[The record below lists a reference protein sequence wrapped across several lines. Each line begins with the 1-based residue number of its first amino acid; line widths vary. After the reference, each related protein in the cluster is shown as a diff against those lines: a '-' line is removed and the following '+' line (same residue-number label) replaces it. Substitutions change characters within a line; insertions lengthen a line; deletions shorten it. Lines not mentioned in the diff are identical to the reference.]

1 MKTFEKDEMLIT
13 ATSLLNQITKVLD
26 TEGIELN
33 GELRYKLSLSELNL
47 YKIVK
52 LLENDK

>member
-1 MKTFEKDEMLIT
+1 MKTFEKNEMLIT

-33 GELRYKLSLSELNL
+33 GELRYKLSISELNL

>member
-1 MKTFEKDEMLIT
+1 MKTFEKNEMLIT

-33 GELRYKLSLSELNL
+33 GELRYKLSISELNI